1 MKVFYTKTYNLSGA
15 NARKQNNIEIT
26 ARNMGFDELSFF
38 RFQDRYDSDDE
49 LNVRMDGIMAAMEDG
64 AVVIFQYPSMVSLR
78 YDKCAVDHIKKYR
91 DVKLVIMVEDLGC
104 VVNSE
109 GYDDLDAEIR
119 IFNQADL
126 LILQSETMHT
136 QLISRGLDNISIIYQ
151 EVWDYPY
158 EIVNNDVQIE
168 NKIQYITDT
177 SISSMIDLKRSG
189 IAILGDMDNVYL
201 DICNL
206 LEVGFCICAGIP
218 MLAKKGS
225 RMAQFLET
233 YKIGFVIEY
242 QTNPEEF
249 IHEISGAQIEEKK
262 RHLRRLQSAVSSG
275 LFTRTLLQQA
285 IYMVCI
291 NCFIQ

>member
-1 MKVFYTKTYNLSGA
+1 MKVFYTKTYNLSGT
-15 NARKQNNIEIT
+15 NAQKQNNIEIT
-26 ARNMGFDELSFF
+26 ARNMGFEELSFF
-38 RFQDRYDSDDE
+38 KFPDQYDSDDE
-49 LNVRMDGIMAAMEDG
+49 LNVRMDGVMAAMEDE

-91 DVKLVIMVEDLGC
+91 DAKLVIMVQDLGC
-104 VVNSE
+104 VVNSGE
-109 GYDDLDAEIR
+109 YEQLDAEIE
-119 IFNQADL
+119 IFNKADL
-126 LILQSETMHT
+126 LILQSKTMYT
-136 QLISRGLDNISIIYQ
+136 QLISRGLENIPIIYQ

-158 EIVNNDVQIE
+158 EIINNDVQIE

-177 SISSMIDLKRSG
+177 SIFSMINLKKSG
-189 IAILGDMDNVYL
+189 IALLGDMDNVYL
-201 DICNL
+201 DVCNL

-225 RMAQFLET
+225 RIAQFLET

-249 IHEISGAQIEEKK
+249 IHEISRKQIEEKK
-262 RHLRRLQSAVSSG
+262 RHLRRLQGVVSSG
-275 LFTRTLLQQA
+275 LFTKTLLQQV

-291 NCFIQ
+291 NSFIQ